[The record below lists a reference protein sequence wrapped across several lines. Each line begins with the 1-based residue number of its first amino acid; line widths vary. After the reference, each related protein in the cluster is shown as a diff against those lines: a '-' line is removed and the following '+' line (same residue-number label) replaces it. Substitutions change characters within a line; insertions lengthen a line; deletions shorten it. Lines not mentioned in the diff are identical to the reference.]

1 MGQDRHPSVSGGHEE
16 CRIRPH
22 RRFVLFTRLPR
33 SVTVT
38 ANHHL
43 RACTKTVLCCR
54 PVLPSCAAVCAVCSL
69 QNAPSLAHPSGRDV
83 LCAVSS
89 PSHQTD
95 FCTSLCSQCLCARGD
110 GCQAHKGHHCRVR
123 PEVLCFH
130 GTGASCCSWYFC
142 CLCSGSSPLNTCN
155 M

>member
-1 MGQDRHPSVSGGHEE
+1 MVGTRQTSFGQWRARRMPDSTSSKVCSVHSPASLSDRHGQSP
-16 CRIRPH
+16 P
-22 RRFVLFTRLPR
+22 
-33 SVTVT
+33 
-38 ANHHL
+38 
-43 RACTKTVLCCR
+43 ACVHKDR
-54 PVLPSCAAVCAVCSL
+54 PVLPSCAVSSL